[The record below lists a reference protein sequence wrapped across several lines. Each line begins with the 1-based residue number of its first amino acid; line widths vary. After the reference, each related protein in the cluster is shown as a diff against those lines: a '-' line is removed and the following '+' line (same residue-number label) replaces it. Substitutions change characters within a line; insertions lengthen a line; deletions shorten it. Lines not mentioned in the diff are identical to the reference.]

1 MSKIKPNIVR
11 GGRAIDLGNNLFY
24 MSGKKHS
31 QGGIDIG
38 QDAKTGLEVEGGE
51 VVQITPKSLK
61 VFSAQPILN
70 GISPAQYILGGANP
84 NQVFNAQEYWKQV
97 NRINDDGTQARL
109 GTKRDKKNFK
119 TILNKGQEKK
129 FQNWYKNVSSIL
141 NLDENPDNPAH
152 NYDYRGYWLENRNKD
167 IDFSIPDFHF
177 PDKYKTPA
185 HETFS
190 RESIY
195 ADKEYGI
202 DPKTV
207 GYWDGETFKPG
218 DFNSILQASLA
229 YKSPL
234 QEKYQQKTGQYF
246 YNTEPYTPSQEII
259 DYIKD
264 VEKFSPTWYKD
275 GKGIDTIGYGFTGS
289 DIKKQFPN
297 GITKEEAD
305 KVFADS
311 LAVRAKILQRDTPNW
326 ESLNQ
331 NQRDALLSY
340 HYNIG
345 EGNYRNNSPNM
356 QQGLRDKNWE
366 KVSENIDFGYNDK
379 KNSGLRKRRDYE
391 RNLFNTPVE
400 YKYGGRTKKV
410 IGGDEDNPNFVGPP
424 QPKYYDNIE
433 PAIVTAKLPAKFNGS
448 QAAARRYAEG
458 YQFGKK
464 VNQGRE
470 DWLRNEGAAIAGLS
484 FGIPALGIGLT
495 TAPLPTIGG
504 IVGGKIGE
512 KQGRKINEEYGPLVG
527 GLVGGALGG
536 IAGEG
541 LRAGYNVGKNYFNG
555 VLDRTAEAVLRMGDA
570 ARDSGT
576 LGRNVLKSLKNN
588 KLNIGSR
595 VKQSA
600 KLISKYKELGNVSKQ
615 FLNKNTLNYIF
626 NPKANPDLAYQM
638 PFKYSGESSV
648 FDSNYELS
656 GSSAHKGDVIDQFL
670 GKVQPRKYKYVNI
683 DELPESIDGIT
694 DFNYKKYFKQF
705 YPNLKRVR
713 VVNLGTAKKQY
724 YSNIPVK
731 LSDINTGETVH
742 YVGNSPEIRAYF
754 SGKPMLDP
762 GHYHSY
768 VTNLGNNSF
777 SASNYDIYKYNSNQF
792 ANTWKGFKTDIFG
805 KIKLKGL
812 KFIDSR
818 GEPIIY
824 KWQNDVI
831 PSIYK
836 YGGIHIKKSK
846 RGTFT
851 TEAKR
856 RGLTV
861 QELAAKVLANRSKY
875 SSAMIKKAVFARNAR
890 KWKHKEF
897 GGEMTN
903 NYYITPNNIYK
914 LGGRKKAVDGTQ
926 IMIPYG
932 TEQIPIDSTYSYL
945 RNIYTLPL
953 VTGQLDTARVIGTR
967 KNMPSIVGSAVNRN
981 GLDYVPNQSNPLFI
995 GPVYRPNLNT
1005 EEGNNTLNQIV
1016 VTADGKRLSVPISG
1030 ARRNDSLEY
1039 IPNQNNPNFIGPIY
1053 RPNFETE
1060 ENSNTLNA
1068 AIVTANRKRLPVP
1081 TSEAR
1086 TNNGLEYIPNQSNP
1100 NFVGPVYRPNFN
1112 DNSKEEQI
1120 VSQPVTKSSIPQLN
1134 SSRVATDV
1142 TSQANAQAQRDL
1154 NSIIR
1159 NGNDYINLSTLGQ
1172 LNLPTRLTTPSSTLV
1187 DTRTPR
1193 SLTNAQRLG
1202 LRLSNG
1208 LRTGLNAVGNF
1219 IRENPLDVAET
1230 AINLGGNLA
1239 ASLINRRAIRDLE
1252 SPSAPLPLRANK
1264 LKTRVNINPQLDEI
1278 RETVSSYEDDVTRNT
1293 ASSKTALANRQNI
1306 RARGMQYANQLRAQ
1320 KENLETSLINEDR
1333 MNQQNVGN
1341 QNVQLVNNW
1350 LNNITEFKN
1359 NKRLMQA
1366 ENSVAGINNAA
1377 EALSGLISGVR
1388 TNKQIN
1394 MQRDRDILS
1403 AAIMAVANPNAQK
1416 VLGDASIINSIMDNI
1431 RKQFYTKK

>member
-38 QDAKTGLEVEGGE
+38 QNAKTGLEVEGGE
-51 VVQITPKSLK
+51 VVQITPQSLK

-97 NRINDDGTQARL
+97 NRVNDDGTQARL

-119 TILNKGQEKK
+119 TILSKRQEKE
-129 FQNWYKNVSSIL
+129 FQNWYKNVSSQL
-141 NLDENPDNPAH
+141 KLDENPDNPAH

-246 YNTEPYTPSQEII
+246 YNNEPYTPSQAII

-275 GKGIDTIGYGFTGS
+275 GNGIDTIGYGFTGS
-289 DIKKQFPN
+289 EIKKQFPN

-305 KVFADS
+305 RVFADS
-311 LAVRAKILQRDTPNW
+311 LAVRAKILQKDTPNW
-326 ESLNQ
+326 DSLNQ

-400 YKYGGRTKKV
+400 YKYGGRVKKV

-424 QPKYYDNIE
+424 QPKYYDTIE
-433 PAIVTAKLPAKFNGS
+433 PAVITAKLPAKFNGS
-448 QAAARRYAEG
+448 QAVARRYAEG

-470 DWLRNEGAAIAGLS
+470 DWLRNEGTAIAGLS

-512 KQGRKINEEYGPLVG
+512 KQGRKINEKYGPLVG
-527 GLVGGALGG
+527 GLIGGALGG
-536 IAGEG
+536 ITGEG
-541 LRAGYNVGKNYFNG
+541 LKVGYDVGKNYLNG
-555 VLDRTAEAVLRMGDA
+555 VLDRTAEAILRMGDS

-576 LGRNVLKSLKNN
+576 LGRNVLKSLKND

-595 VKQSA
+595 IKQSA
-600 KLISKYKELGNVSKQ
+600 KLISKYKELGNISKQ

-638 PFKYSGESSV
+638 PFKYSGESSA
-648 FDSNYELS
+648 FDSNYELL

-670 GKVQPRKYKYVNI
+670 GKVQPRKYKYVNV

-724 YSNIPVK
+724 SSSIPIK

-754 SGKPMLDP
+754 SGKPLLDP

-768 VTNLGNNSF
+768 VTNLGNNNF
-777 SASNYDIYKYNSNQF
+777 FASNYDIYKYNSNQF

-824 KWQNDVI
+824 KWQNDII

-836 YGGIHIKKSK
+836 YGGIHIKPSK

-851 TEAKR
+851 AEAKR
-856 RGLTV
+856 RGLSV
-861 QELAAKVLANRSKY
+861 QELAAKILANKHRY

-914 LGGRKKAVDGTQ
+914 LGGRKKAIDGTQ
-926 IMIPYG
+926 IIIPYG
-932 TEQIPIDSTYSYL
+932 TERIPIDSTYSYL

-953 VTGQLDTARVIGTR
+953 VTGQLDTAYVTGNKKVLPNIRGNVISNSR
-967 KNMPSIVGSAVNRN
+967 LN
-981 GLDYVPNQSNPLFI
+981 YVPNQSNPNFI
-995 GPVYRPNLNT
+995 GPVLKPNFDYSELNS
-1005 EEGNNTLNQIV
+1005 GLD
-1016 VTADGKRLSVPISG
+1016 TAYVYANRKNLPSIIGKAISKD
-1030 ARRNDSLEY
+1030 NLEY
-1039 IPNQNNPNFIGPIY
+1039 TPNQNNPNFIGP
-1053 RPNFETE
+1053 
-1060 ENSNTLNA
+1060 
-1068 AIVTANRKRLPVP
+1068 
-1081 TSEAR
+1081 
-1086 TNNGLEYIPNQSNP
+1086 
-1100 NFVGPVYRPNFN
+1100 VYRPNF
-1112 DNSKEEQI
+1112 DNNNVEEGQT
-1120 VSQPVTKSSIPQLN
+1120 VSQPVTKPSTVSSPLDSPLMDRNLLISLARLRDTNTSPKSSIPQLN
-1134 SSRVATDV
+1134 SSKIAADVA
-1142 TSQANAQAQRDL
+1142 SQTESQAQRDL

-1159 NGNDYINLSTLGQ
+1159 NGNNYINLSTLGQ

-1187 DTRTPR
+1187 DIRTPK

-1202 LRLSNG
+1202 LRISNG

-1239 ASLINRRAIRDLE
+1239 ASLINRRAIKDLE

-1264 LKTRVNINPQLDEI
+1264 LKTRININPQLDEI
-1278 RETVSSYEDDVTRNT
+1278 RETVASYEDDVTRNT

-1306 RARGMQYANQLRAQ
+1306 RARGMQYANQLRGQ
-1320 KENLETSLINEDR
+1320 KENIETSLINEDR

-1431 RKQFYTKK
+1431 RKQFYAKK

>member
-51 VVQITPKSLK
+51 VVQITPQSLK

-97 NRINDDGTQARL
+97 NRVNDDGTQARL

-119 TILNKGQEKK
+119 TILSKRQEKE
-129 FQNWYKNVSSIL
+129 FQNWYKNVSSQLKL
-141 NLDENPDNPAH
+141 NENPDNPLH
-152 NYDYRGYWLENRNKD
+152 SYDFRGYWLENRNKD

-177 PDKYKTPA
+177 PDKYKTPS

-218 DFNSILQASLA
+218 DFNTILQASLA

-234 QEKYQQKTGQYF
+234 QEKYKQKTGQYV

-259 DYIKD
+259 NYIKD

-297 GITKEEAD
+297 GISKEEAD
-305 KVFADS
+305 RVFADS
-311 LAVRAKILQRDTPNW
+311 LVVRAKILQRDTPNW

-345 EGNYRNNSPNM
+345 EGAY
-356 QQGLRDKNWE
+356 RDKNPNLMKALEKGDWE
-366 KVSENIDFGYNDK
+366 TATQNIDFGYNDK
-379 KNSGLRKRRDYE
+379 KNSGLRIRRDYE

-400 YKYGGRTKKV
+400 YKYGGRAKKV
-410 IGGDEDNPNFVGPP
+410 IGGDEDDINFVGPP
-424 QPKYYDNIE
+424 QPKYYDTIE
-433 PAIVTAKLPAKFNGS
+433 PAAVTAKLPAKFNGS
-448 QAAARRYAEG
+448 QAAAKRYAEG

-470 DWLRNEGAAIAGLS
+470 DWLRNEGATIAGLS

-495 TAPLPTIGG
+495 TAPLATIGSV
-504 IVGGKIGE
+504 IGGKIGE

-527 GLVGGALGG
+527 SLVGGAVGGG
-536 IAGEG
+536 IGTSIKPLVQGAIRYG
-541 LRAGYNVGKNYFNG
+541 NN
-555 VLDRTAEAVLRMGDA
+555 VLDRTAEAIVRIGDNA
-570 ARDSGT
+570 D
-576 LGRNVLKSLKNN
+576 LLPYLK
-588 KLNIGSR
+588 
-595 VKQSA
+595 KQ
-600 KLISKYKELGNVSKQ
+600 LTD
-615 FLNKNTLNYIF
+615 KNTLKYIF
-626 NPKANPDLAYQM
+626 NNKASDLAYKM
-638 PFKYSGESSV
+638 PFKYSGNGIPDA
-648 FDSNYELS
+648 FP
-656 GSSAHKGDVIDQFL
+656 GDVVDQFFGKSPVPDATYNYSVLSKGMQNYISKYYPNKKIPIRDL
-670 GKVQPRKYKYVNI
+670 GKVQSLLNTLNSSIKRLKVGESMKADA
-683 DELPESIDGIT
+683 DEFTLFDSKHI
-694 DFNYKKYFKQF
+694 
-705 YPNLKRVR
+705 
-713 VVNLGTAKKQY
+713 
-724 YSNIPVK
+724 
-731 LSDINTGETVH
+731 
-742 YVGNSPEIRAYF
+742 
-754 SGKPMLDP
+754 KPLLDP
-762 GHYHSY
+762 GGYNAV
-768 VTNLGNNSF
+768 VTRTSPT
-777 SASNYDIYKYNSNQF
+777 NYTI
-792 ANTWKGFKTDIFG
+792 KGTDIWKFNPEDYTSRYSARTPQD
-805 KIKLKGL
+805 ILRKLGL

-818 GEPIIY
+818 GTPIVHTFYSDEI
-824 KWQNDVI
+824 I
-831 PSIYK
+831 PKSYK

-851 TEAKR
+851 AEAKR
-856 RGLTV
+856 RGISV
-861 QELAAKVLANRSKY
+861 QELAARILANKSKY

-914 LGGRKKAVDGTQ
+914 LGGQKKAVYGIRTIVPDNL
-926 IMIPYG
+926 PYG
-932 TEQIPIDSTYSYL
+932 LLPNMSIDQGLYKDNHKVGIDSSLYGVDYRSPDGSSKIFNDWLNLGEAVLPPTSFKTSFDGNYVYNSPLSSTLMNRNLLMSLAKLRGGNGVPID
-945 RNIYTLPL
+945 
-953 VTGQLDTARVIGTR
+953 
-967 KNMPSIVGSAVNRN
+967 
-981 GLDYVPNQSNPLFI
+981 
-995 GPVYRPNLNT
+995 
-1005 EEGNNTLNQIV
+1005 
-1016 VTADGKRLSVPISG
+1016 
-1030 ARRNDSLEY
+1030 
-1039 IPNQNNPNFIGPIY
+1039 
-1053 RPNFETE
+1053 
-1060 ENSNTLNA
+1060 
-1068 AIVTANRKRLPVP
+1068 
-1081 TSEAR
+1081 
-1086 TNNGLEYIPNQSNP
+1086 NNGGNP
-1100 NFVGPVYRPNFN
+1100 TNL
-1112 DNSKEEQI
+1112 
-1120 VSQPVTKSSIPQLN
+1120 QPVTNSSPTFTPNSSTTKSTVVSIPQLD
-1134 SSRVATDV
+1134 SSRIAADVA
-1142 TSQANAQAQRDL
+1142 SQTEAQAQRDL

-1187 DTRTPR
+1187 DTRTPK

-1202 LRLSNG
+1202 LRISNG

-1239 ASLINRRAIRDLE
+1239 ASLINRRAIRDLK

-1264 LKTRVNINPQLDEI
+1264 LKTRININPQLDEI
-1278 RETVSSYEDDVTRNT
+1278 RETVASYEDDVTRNT

-1306 RARGMQYANQLRAQ
+1306 RARGMQYANQLRGQ
-1320 KENLETSLINEDR
+1320 KENIETSLINEDR

-1350 LNNITEFKN
+1350 LRDVTELKN

-1377 EALSGLISGVR
+1377 DALSGFIGAAR
-1388 TNKQIN
+1388 TNRQIE

-1403 AAIMAVANPNAQK
+1403 AAIMAIANPNAQK
-1416 VLGDASIINSIMDNI
+1416 VLGDTNIINSIMDNI
-1431 RKQFYTKK
+1431 RNNLYNLPTRKKVKNNNG

>member
-38 QDAKTGLEVEGGE
+38 QNAKTGLEVEGGE
-51 VVQITPKSLK
+51 VVQITPQSLK

-177 PDKYKTPA
+177 PDKYKTPS

-195 ADKEYGI
+195 ANKDFGI

-305 KVFADS
+305 RVFADS
-311 LAVRAKILQRDTPNW
+311 LAIRAKILQRDTPNW

-345 EGNYRNNSPNM
+345 EGAY
-356 QQGLRDKNWE
+356 RDKNPNLMKALEKGDWE
-366 KVSENIDFGYNDK
+366 TATQNIDFGYNDK
-379 KNSGLRKRRDYE
+379 KNSGLRIRRDYE

-400 YKYGGRTKKV
+400 YKYGGRAKKV
-410 IGGDEDNPNFVGPP
+410 IGGDEDDPNFVGPP
-424 QPKYYDNIE
+424 QPKYYDTIE

-495 TAPLPTIGG
+495 TTPLPTIGG

-541 LRAGYNVGKNYFNG
+541 LRAGYNVGKNYLNG

-576 LGRNVLKSLKNN
+576 LGRNVLKSLKND

-600 KLISKYKELGNVSKQ
+600 KLISKYKELGNISKQ

-638 PFKYSGESSV
+638 PFKYSGESSA
-648 FDSNYELS
+648 FDDNYVLT

-670 GKVQPRKYKYVNI
+670 GKVQPRKYKYVSVN
-683 DELPESIDGIT
+683 ELPESIDGIT

-713 VVNLGTAKKQY
+713 VVNLGTAKKKY
-724 YSNIPVK
+724 YSEIPTK
-731 LSDINTGETVH
+731 LSSINTGETIH
-742 YVGNSPEIRAYF
+742 YVSNSPEIKAYF

-768 VTNLGNNSF
+768 VTNLGNNNF
-777 SASNYDIYKYNSNQF
+777 FASNYDIYKYNSNQF
-792 ANTWKGFKTDIFG
+792 ENTWKGFKTDTFG
-805 KIKLKGL
+805 KLKLKGL

-824 KWQNDVI
+824 KWQNDVVPI
-831 PSIYK
+831 IYK

-851 TEAKR
+851 AEAKR
-856 RGLTV
+856 RGLSV
-861 QELAAKVLANRSKY
+861 QELAARILANKHRY

-914 LGGRKKAVDGTQ
+914 LGGEKKALLGARVANNVRTIVPNGL
-926 IMIPYG
+926 PYG
-932 TEQIPIDSTYSYL
+932 LLPNMSIDQQLYRDNHLVGVDSVLYGTDYRTPDGSRRVFNDWLNLGQASLPPTTYKTSYDKSYL
-945 RNIYTLPL
+945 YDGILDNKNGVLSSPLMDRNLL
-953 VTGQLDTARVIGTR
+953 MSLARL
-967 KNMPSIVGSAVNRN
+967 KNRG
-981 GLDYVPNQSNPLFI
+981 DNQSSAPAYSSVLDNPSL
-995 GPVYRPNLNT
+995 LMS
-1005 EEGNNTLNQIV
+1005 L
-1016 VTADGKRLSVPISG
+1016 ARL
-1030 ARRNDSLEY
+1030 
-1039 IPNQNNPNFIGPIY
+1039 
-1053 RPNFETE
+1053 
-1060 ENSNTLNA
+1060 
-1068 AIVTANRKRLPVP
+1068 
-1081 TSEAR
+1081 
-1086 TNNGLEYIPNQSNP
+1086 
-1100 NFVGPVYRPNFN
+1100 
-1112 DNSKEEQI
+1112 
-1120 VSQPVTKSSIPQLN
+1120 
-1134 SSRVATDV
+1134 
-1142 TSQANAQAQRDL
+1142 
-1154 NSIIR
+1154 R
-1159 NGNDYINLSTLGQ
+1159 NGNGESAISSSAPQTNSGITVTEHPATPATPVAPTAPANPVSSSINGNIAADAVVSQDNAQPVSTNPINKEWETYNLSVSRP
-1172 LNLPTRLTTPSSTLV
+1172 LNAPVGLINN
-1187 DTRTPR
+1187 RTNPG
-1193 SLTNAQRLG
+1193 LTNRQRIG

>member
-1 MSKIKPNIVR
+1 MNKVMPNIVR
-11 GGRAIDLGNNLFY
+11 GGKAIGLGNNLFY

-38 QDAKTGLEVEGGE
+38 PNDKTGLEVEGGE
-51 VVQITPKSLK
+51 VVQITPKTLK
-61 VFSAQPILN
+61 VFSAQPILG
-70 GISPAQYILGGANP
+70 GISPAQYVLGGANP
-84 NQVFNAQEYWKQV
+84 TKVFDAQEYWKQV
-97 NRINDDGTQARL
+97 NRINDDGTQAKL
-109 GTKRDKKNFK
+109 GTKRDKRNFK
-119 TILNKGQEKK
+119 TILNNRQEKK

-167 IDFSIPDFHF
+167 INYTIPDFHF
-177 PDKYKTPA
+177 PDTYKTPA

-190 RESIY
+190 NESIY
-195 ADKEYGI
+195 ANKEYGI

-207 GYWDGETFKPG
+207 GFWDGETFKPG
-218 DFNSILQASLA
+218 DFNAILQASLA

-234 QEKYQQKTGQYF
+234 QKKYEDSTNQYI
-246 YNTEPYTPSQEII
+246 YNLKDYEPSQAII

-275 GKGIDTIGYGFTGS
+275 GNGIDTIGYGFTGS
-289 DIKKQFPN
+289 EIKKQFPN

-305 KVFADS
+305 RVFADS
-311 LAVRAKILQRDTPNW
+311 LAVRAKILQKDTPNW
-326 ESLNQ
+326 DSLNQ

-379 KNSGLRKRRDYE
+379 KNFGLRKRRDYE

-400 YKYGGRTKKV
+400 YKYGG
-410 IGGDEDNPNFVGPP
+410 
-424 QPKYYDNIE
+424 
-433 PAIVTAKLPAKFNGS
+433 
-448 QAAARRYAEG
+448 
-458 YQFGKK
+458 
-464 VNQGRE
+464 
-470 DWLRNEGAAIAGLS
+470 
-484 FGIPALGIGLT
+484 
-495 TAPLPTIGG
+495 
-504 IVGGKIGE
+504 
-512 KQGRKINEEYGPLVG
+512 
-527 GLVGGALGG
+527 
-536 IAGEG
+536 
-541 LRAGYNVGKNYFNG
+541 
-555 VLDRTAEAVLRMGDA
+555 
-570 ARDSGT
+570 
-576 LGRNVLKSLKNN
+576 
-588 KLNIGSR
+588 
-595 VKQSA
+595 
-600 KLISKYKELGNVSKQ
+600 
-615 FLNKNTLNYIF
+615 
-626 NPKANPDLAYQM
+626 
-638 PFKYSGESSV
+638 
-648 FDSNYELS
+648 
-656 GSSAHKGDVIDQFL
+656 
-670 GKVQPRKYKYVNI
+670 
-683 DELPESIDGIT
+683 
-694 DFNYKKYFKQF
+694 
-705 YPNLKRVR
+705 
-713 VVNLGTAKKQY
+713 
-724 YSNIPVK
+724 
-731 LSDINTGETVH
+731 
-742 YVGNSPEIRAYF
+742 
-754 SGKPMLDP
+754 
-762 GHYHSY
+762 
-768 VTNLGNNSF
+768 
-777 SASNYDIYKYNSNQF
+777 
-792 ANTWKGFKTDIFG
+792 
-805 KIKLKGL
+805 
-812 KFIDSR
+812 
-818 GEPIIY
+818 
-824 KWQNDVI
+824 
-831 PSIYK
+831 
-836 YGGIHIKKSK
+836 IHIKKSK

-851 TEAKR
+851 AEAKR
-856 RGLTV
+856 RGLSV
-861 QELAAKVLANRSKY
+861 QELAARILANKHRY

-926 IMIPYG
+926 VMIPYG

-967 KNMPSIVGSAVNRN
+967 KSMPSIVGSAVNRS
-981 GLDYVPNQSNPLFI
+981 GLD
-995 GPVYRPNLNT
+995 
-1005 EEGNNTLNQIV
+1005 
-1016 VTADGKRLSVPISG
+1016 
-1030 ARRNDSLEY
+1030 
-1039 IPNQNNPNFIGPIY
+1039 
-1053 RPNFETE
+1053 
-1060 ENSNTLNA
+1060 
-1068 AIVTANRKRLPVP
+1068 
-1081 TSEAR
+1081 
-1086 TNNGLEYIPNQSNP
+1086 YIPNQSNP
-1100 NFVGPVYRPNFN
+1100 NFIGQVYRPNFD
-1112 DNSKEEQI
+1112 DNNVEEGQI
-1120 VSQPVTKSSIPQLN
+1120 VSQPATKSSTVSSPLDSPLMDRNLLMSLARLRDTNNSPKSSIPQLD
-1134 SSRVATDV
+1134 SSRIAAEVA
-1142 TSQANAQAQRDL
+1142 SQTEAQAQRDL

-1159 NGNDYINLSTLGQ
+1159 NGNNYINLSTLGQ

-1187 DTRTPR
+1187 DTRTPK

-1202 LRLSNG
+1202 LRISNG

-1264 LKTRVNINPQLDEI
+1264 LKTRININPQLDEI
-1278 RETVSSYEDDVTRNT
+1278 RETVASYEDDVTRNT

-1306 RARGMQYANQLRAQ
+1306 RARGMQYANQLRGQ
-1320 KENLETSLINEDR
+1320 KENIETSLINEDR

-1350 LNNITEFKN
+1350 LRDVTEYNNQ
-1359 NKRLMQA
+1359 KRLMQA